1 MRATLLFLVLAVAVA
16 PSAVANTITG
26 LCNTGMTTATTC
38 GTSDSLA
45 NESNATA
52 DPNYVASGMTGGISG
67 TFYHAAYYADNPS
80 QGPISGADWIG
91 TYTNGVNLTAVGQ
104 YNYTET
110 ITASSTSA
118 FTITGMWAVDNCGQI
133 YVNGLASSGPG
144 TTIGGGITSGS
155 CTSSASNFENLQPF
169 SINLSGSLTY
179 TLDYRTYNSTNSPT
193 GLLVTDLGVAPE
205 PSSAML
211 ALTGFGLLGI
221 GIKNRWNA
229 NRARSQSQLAAK

>member
-155 CTSSASNFENLQPF
+155 CNSSASN
-169 SINLSGSLTY
+169 
-179 TLDYRTYNSTNSPT
+179 YRTYNSTNSPT

-229 NRARSQSQLAAK
+229 NRARSQSRLAAK

>member
-1 MRATLLFLVLAVAVA
+1 MRATLLFLVLAVAAA
-16 PSAVANTITG
+16 PSTVANTITG
-26 LCNTGMTTATTC
+26 LCNTGMTAATTC

-52 DPNYVASGMTGGISG
+52 DPNYVAGGGVSG
-67 TFYHAAYYADNPS
+67 TFYSGAYYADNPS
-80 QGPISGADWIG
+80 TGPIHGADWIG
-91 TYTNGVNLTAVGQ
+91 TYANGVNLTAVGL

-133 YVNGLASSGPG
+133 YVNGVASSGPG
-144 TTIGGGITSGS
+144 TTIGGGITSGT
-155 CTSSASNFENLQPF
+155 CNSSASNFENLHPF

-179 TLDYRTYNSTNSPT
+179 TLDYRAYNSTISPT
-193 GLLVTDLGVAPE
+193 GLLVTDLSVAPE

-211 ALTGFGLLGI
+211 ALAGFGLLGI
-221 GIKNRWNA
+221 GIRNRWNA
-229 NRARSQSQLAAK
+229 NRARSQSELEWAAK